1 MGLVVRL
8 QDEFGEML
16 EEIQDRKDLLGPY
29 IPALRDETYHCLRF
43 IDRYGDAYFNRLQ
56 MGTFKLEW
64 DRLSGTVQES
74 DKDVEAAVKRLFEQV
89 RELIAKCQEEPH
101 LYLKFQGD

>member
-8 QDEFGEML
+8 QDELGEVL
-16 EEIQDRKDLLGPY
+16 EEIQDRKDFLGPY

-56 MGTFKLEW
+56 MDTIKLEW

-74 DKDVEAAVKRLFEQV
+74 DRDVVVAVKRLFERV
-89 RELIAKCQEEPH
+89 RKLIAKCQKEPH

>member
-8 QDEFGEML
+8 QDEFGEVL

-43 IDRYGDAYFNRLQ
+43 IDRWGDAYFNRLQ
-56 MGTFKLEW
+56 MDTFKSEW

-74 DKDVEAAVKRLFEQV
+74 DKDVEAAVKRLFERV

>member
-1 MGLVVRL
+1 
-8 QDEFGEML
+8 ML

-29 IPALRDETYHCLRF
+29 IPALQDETYHCLRF
-43 IDRYGDAYFNRLQ
+43 IDRHGDAYFNRFQ
-56 MGTFKLEW
+56 MDTFKSEW
-64 DRLSGTVQES
+64 ERLSGSVEET
-74 DKDVEAAVKRLFEQV
+74 DKDTEVAVKRLFERV